1 MATNTSAMRLGKKPD
16 GIEPVGERQRHSLVL
31 RAWEV
36 INSERELNGVLE
48 AVADVLVQ
56 VVPFFGI
63 AIIAPEARQGA
74 PWAMHVVGES
84 KCKDE
89 SVDDLVQ
96 RMRST
101 YPAHPQMAEKK
112 LIPYEETELD
122 GVKGGDQPYI
132 CNDLLKKDAW
142 MPHEFKLGAVGIRA
156 YTAIPLKARGRG
168 IGVLVFSRIKPDPFT
183 PDQMTILVDV
193 SRAIAVAVANA
204 LANEEI
210 SRLRDQLEAE
220 NVALRDQLSRITKF
234 EEIVG

>member
-1 MATNTSAMRLGKKPD
+1 MPTTDSAKRPAKRPN
-16 GIEPVGERQRHSLVL
+16 GIEPVTERQRHSLVL

-36 INSERELNGVLE
+36 INSERELQGVIE
-48 AVADVLVQ
+48 AVAEVLVP

-112 LIPYEETELD
+112 LIPYEETELA

-132 CNDLLKKDAW
+132 
-142 MPHEFKLGAVGIRA
+142 
-156 YTAIPLKARGRG
+156 
-168 IGVLVFSRIKPDPFT
+168 
-183 PDQMTILVDV
+183 
-193 SRAIAVAVANA
+193 
-204 LANEEI
+204 
-210 SRLRDQLEAE
+210 
-220 NVALRDQLSRITKF
+220 
-234 EEIVG
+234 

>member
-1 MATNTSAMRLGKKPD
+1 MATNTSTKRLAKKPE

-48 AVADVLVQ
+48 AVADVLVP

-74 PWAMHVVGES
+74 PWAMHVVGEPI
-84 KCKDE
+84 CKDE

-112 LIPYEETELD
+112 LIPYAGSELD
-122 GVKGGDQPYI
+122 EIESASQPYI
-132 CNDLLKKDAW
+132 CNDLLKKDEW
-142 MPHEFKLGAVGIRA
+142 FPHEFKLGAVGIRA
-156 YTAIPLKARGRG
+156 YTSIPLQARGRVF
-168 IGVLVFSRIKPDPFT
+168 GVLVFSRMRPDPFT
-183 PDQMTILVDV
+183 PEQ
-193 SRAIAVAVANA
+193 
-204 LANEEI
+204 
-210 SRLRDQLEAE
+210 
-220 NVALRDQLSRITKF
+220 
-234 EEIVG
+234 